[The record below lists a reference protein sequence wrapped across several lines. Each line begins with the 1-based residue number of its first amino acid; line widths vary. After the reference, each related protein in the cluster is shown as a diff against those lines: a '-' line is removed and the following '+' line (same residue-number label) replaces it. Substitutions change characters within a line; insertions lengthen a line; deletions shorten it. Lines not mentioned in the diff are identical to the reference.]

1 MKYLIESKNYYNEGD
16 IVYIEYWY
24 NKMITPV
31 KIKEKQGRTYLVS
44 HNIKESKI
52 QNAPEEKIKASKIIS
67 KLQ

>member
-44 HNIKESKI
+44 HNISESKI
-52 QNAPEEKIKASKIIS
+52 KNAPDEKIKASKIIS